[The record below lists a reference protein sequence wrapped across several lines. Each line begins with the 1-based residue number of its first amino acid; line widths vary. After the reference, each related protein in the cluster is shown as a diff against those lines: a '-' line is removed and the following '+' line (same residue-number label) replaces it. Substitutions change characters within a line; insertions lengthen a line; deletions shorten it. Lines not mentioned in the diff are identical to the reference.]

1 MIVSLNIKYYT
12 KIALSKQGLFN
23 KKEEINMVKSKLV
36 EANKKIENVVV
47 GEYQKIEDAV
57 VKEYQKVEDKFV
69 DHFLRKDGETIEETK
84 NRLNKE
90 KKKIKTAVKVN
101 IILYKKF
108 KIKMYNY
115 FI

>member
-1 MIVSLNIKYYT
+1 
-12 KIALSKQGLFN
+12 
-23 KKEEINMVKSKLV
+23 MVKSKLV